1 MKNFSKILLGICCSA
16 SLTLSSC
23 IDETMP
29 TNIATTDQLGASDK
43 ATEALLWAMPAFAN
57 EVENVVGNDW
67 EWGYGSLIHIRDVMT
82 GDLAIHASAYQIWYQ
97 FWFTNTGIGPN
108 SAASQ
113 FIWNYYWQFVQTA
126 NNMIGAVKPESAS
139 EVQLGYLG
147 AGYAFR
153 AMLYL
158 DMAQSFEF
166 LENDKTSA
174 TNKSGNNVLNLT
186 VPIVTEATTEEE
198 ARNNPRATREKMA
211 EFILEDLN
219 KAEEYIPNLTI
230 ATKTLPHLDVVYGLK
245 ARYYMWL
252 GEYANAKTYARKAI
266 DATATSPMTEEQW
279 LSTTSGFNDI
289 SCWMWGSQMQAEDAA
304 VQTGILN
311 WASFMSPEA
320 LYGYAWANG
329 GGIMSKIDASLYA
342 KIKDTDFRK
351 KVWKAPEGSALVGQT
366 PYIDPTIDN
375 YLPEYTGVKFRPGSG
390 NMSDYT
396 VGSASAYPLMRVEE
410 MYFIEAEAAA
420 HDNAAEGKALLETF
434 MKNYRDPSYVC
445 ENTDVIDEIILQK
458 RIELWGEGTTF
469 FDVKRLDMSVTRGYE
484 GTNWSDA
491 ARLNTDGRPAWMNF
505 CIVITEENNNE
516 ALRGYENPDPSGLY
530 QTWLGE

>member
-1 MKNFSKILLGICCSA
+1 
-16 SLTLSSC
+16 
-23 IDETMP
+23 MP
-29 TNIATTDQLGASDK
+29 TNVATTDQLGSSAK

-82 GDLAIHASAYQIWYQ
+82 GDLAINASAYQIWYQ

-108 SAASQ
+108 SSASQ

-198 ARNNPRATREKMA
+198 ARNNPRVTREEMA
-211 EFILEDLN
+211 EFILSDLN
-219 KAEEYIPNLTI
+219 KAEEYIPNLNI
-230 ATKTLPHLDVVYGLK
+230 ATKTLPHLDVVHGLK

-266 DATATSPMTEEQW
+266 EATATSPM
-279 LSTTSGFNDI
+279 S
-289 SCWMWGSQMQAEDAA
+289 
-304 VQTGILN
+304 
-311 WASFMSPEA
+311 
-320 LYGYAWANG
+320 NG
-329 GGIMSKIDASLYA
+329 
-342 KIKDTDFRK
+342 
-351 KVWKAPEGSALVGQT
+351 
-366 PYIDPTIDN
+366 
-375 YLPEYTGVKFRPGSG
+375 
-390 NMSDYT
+390 
-396 VGSASAYPLMRVEE
+396 
-410 MYFIEAEAAA
+410 
-420 HDNAAEGKALLETF
+420 
-434 MKNYRDPSYVC
+434 
-445 ENTDVIDEIILQK
+445 
-458 RIELWGEGTTF
+458 
-469 FDVKRLDMSVTRGYE
+469 
-484 GTNWSDA
+484 
-491 ARLNTDGRPAWMNF
+491 
-505 CIVITEENNNE
+505 
-516 ALRGYENPDPSGLY
+516 
-530 QTWLGE
+530 